1 MTRDANPIDAL
12 VGRRIR
18 LRRLE
23 LGLSLPELA
32 DKAGIASEDLVEFE
46 RGARR
51 VGAALLLQ
59 LAQALGAP
67 TGYFFRDPEREEP
80 AAAWSSAADEGI
92 RLLRAFSRIRD
103 PALRDLIIRLTSIM
117 ARVEPPDSQSH

>member
-1 MTRDANPIDAL
+1 MQAAEHEADRLAL
-12 VGRRIR
+12 IR
-18 LRRLE
+18 SLDL
-23 LGLSLPELA
+23 LGLQGAP
-32 DKAGIASEDLVEFE
+32 DLD
-46 RGARR
+46 RIT
-51 VGAALLLQ
+51 Q
-59 LAQALGAP
+59 LTAQALGAP

-80 AAAWSSAADEGI
+80 AAAWSAAADEGI